1 VDYEP
6 NLFSDKSTNYFN
18 IENYVE
24 AHIAEKSTK
33 QTTIVMLKWVHIA
46 ISNAKRNFLGVY
58 YKINGEHLQKYL
70 DEFVYKLNRRYFKS
84 IFVRLVVASV
94 YPYWQTN
101 E

>member
-1 VDYEP
+1 M
-6 NLFSDKSTNYFN
+6 
-18 IENYVE
+18 E
-24 AHIAEKSTK
+24 AHIAEKSNK
-33 QTTIVMLKWVHIA
+33 QTTIVMLKWVHTA

-58 YKINGEHLQKYL
+58 YKINGRHLQNYL

-84 IFVRLVVASV
+84 IFERLGAASD